1 MLQTRYSFNFSESKA
16 LIDYLK
22 SSGKEFSIESGTINH
37 SLFQLKLP
45 FCFKQ
50 ITLVEN
56 LYAAAEKAQSAL
68 FLLVQSGSAALG
80 YSNNGELIH
89 HKVIKKYMIRK
100 KQGKAQLKHLNAKG
114 KSRLGSRIRL
124 QQADKF
130 FNEIH
135 EKIGEWGVL
144 ADTQQIYFS
153 YAKTLIPFI
162 YETPDRPILKKDDPR
177 LFKLPFDLE
186 EPNFKTLQ
194 FMNKTVH
201 KSILIIE
208 NEMGKDFFNPFLQ
221 QLNK

>member
-22 SSGKEFSIESGTINH
+22 FSGKEFSIESGTINH

-50 ITLVEN
+50 ITRAEN
-56 LYAAAEKAQSAL
+56 LYAEAEKVQSAL

-80 YSNNGELIH
+80 YSHNGELIH

-144 ADTQQIYFS
+144 ADTQQIFFS

-162 YETPDRPILKKDDPR
+162 YETPDKPILKKDDPR